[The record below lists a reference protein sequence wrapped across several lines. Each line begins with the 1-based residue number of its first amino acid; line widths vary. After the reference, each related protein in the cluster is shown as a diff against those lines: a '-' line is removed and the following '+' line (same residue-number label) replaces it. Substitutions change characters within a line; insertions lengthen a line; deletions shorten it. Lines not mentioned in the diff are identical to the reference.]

1 MWCLFRFLPILI
13 GDKVDVEKEEWRWL
27 WTLWNIV
34 QLCTAPAIKKDDV
47 PYLRVLIEEHHTL
60 FKGLYPA
67 ASIIPKMHYVIHIP
81 DDIPGD
87 YEFII
92 SFLFVSCSVVSVNFA
107 CSPSNY
113 NVN

>member
-1 MWCLFRFLPILI
+1 MWRKRS
-13 GDKVDVEKEEWRWL
+13 GVDFG
-27 WTLWNIV
+27 
-34 QLCTAPAIKKDDV
+34 LCVKIFFNSVLLRPSKKDDV

-67 ASIIPKMHYVIHIP
+67 ASIIPKMYYVIHIP

-92 SFLFVSCSVVSVNFA
+92 SFPFVSCSVVSVNFA

>member
-1 MWCLFRFLPILI
+1 MWRKRSGVDFGLCGILFNSVLLRPS
-13 GDKVDVEKEEWRWL
+13 
-27 WTLWNIV
+27 
-34 QLCTAPAIKKDDV
+34 KKDDV

-92 SFLFVSCSVVSVNFA
+92 SFPFVSCSVVSVNFA